1 MQEAA
6 TWLKLN
12 SRGDRYCG
20 AFWNGV
26 RYPMI
31 IDRGKPIALHG
42 IELEAPNSRAMN
54 EVGTTNHRKAEMNTR
69 TYINLDRL
77 PRRPLDE
84 IASLVRGL
92 TYGEMLELAEVL
104 WKVQPEGS
112 AVTQENLPE
121 LLHCWSKS
129 RSATAHVLEE
139 PRAK

>member
-1 MQEAA
+1 MADVEFPRRPLLRRVLERRPIPDDYRPREA
-6 TWLKLN
+6 
-12 SRGDRYCG
+12 DR
-20 AFWNGV
+20 
-26 RYPMI
+26 I
-31 IDRGKPIALHG
+31 HG

-69 TYINLDRL
+69 TYINLERL

-92 TYGEMLELAEVL
+92 TYGEMMELGEVL

-121 LLHCWSKS
+121 LLHRWSKS
-129 RSATAHVLEE
+129 HSATAHVLEE